1 MSDLRKDIIGVIV
14 AVAIVFITA
23 IISISVY
30 YINDRA
36 LMSKNIDAAIAKGVD
51 PVAVRCSFVQQTDTI
66 CVAYAAAQGSHTG
79 SPSAKK

>member
-23 IISISVY
+23 IISITVY
-30 YINDRA
+30 YVNDRA

-51 PVAVRCSFVQQTDTI
+51 PVAVEDIQRI
-66 CVAYAAAQGSHTG
+66 VAQLKNKNIKLH
-79 SPSAKK
+79 K

>member
-1 MSDLRKDIIGVIV
+1 MSDLRKDLIGIIV
-14 AVAIVFITA
+14 ATAIVFVTA
-23 IISISVY
+23 IVSVTVY
-30 YINDRA
+30 YVNDRA

-79 SPSAKK
+79 SPSPKK

>member
-1 MSDLRKDIIGVIV
+1 MSDLRKDLIGIIV
-14 AVAIVFITA
+14 ATAIVFVTA
-23 IISISVY
+23 IVSVTVY
-30 YINDRA
+30 YVNDRA

>member
-1 MSDLRKDIIGVIV
+1 MSDLRKDIIGVII
-14 AVAIVFITA
+14 AAAIVFITA
-23 IISISVY
+23 IVSITVY
-30 YINDRA
+30 YVNDRA

>member
-1 MSDLRKDIIGVIV
+1 MSDLRKDLIGIIV
-14 AVAIVFITA
+14 ATAIVFITA
-23 IISISVY
+23 IVSVTVY
-30 YINDRA
+30 YVNDRA

>member
-1 MSDLRKDIIGVIV
+1 
-14 AVAIVFITA
+14 
-23 IISISVY
+23 
-30 YINDRA
+30 
-36 LMSKNIDAAIAKGVD
+36 MSKNIDAAIAKGVD

>member
-79 SPSAKK
+79 SPSPKK

>member
-1 MSDLRKDIIGVIV
+1 MSDLRKDIMGVII
-14 AVAIVFITA
+14 ATAIVFITA
-23 IISISVY
+23 IVSITVY
-30 YINDRA
+30 YVNDRA